1 MQSIARGYT
10 GRDKIIKF
18 EGCYHGHADSLL
30 VKAGSG
36 ALTLGQPSSPGV
48 PEDSAKHTLTATF
61 NDLDSVQQLF
71 NANKGDI
78 ACIIVEPVAGNMN
91 CIPPIDGFHDG
102 LRKLC
107 DEHGALLIFDEV
119 MTGFRVALGGAQEYY
134 GVKPDLTTLGKVI
147 GGGMPVGAFGG
158 SKKVMQHIAPTG
170 PVYQAGTLSGNPVA
184 MAAGLACLNEL
195 KQEGN
200 EKRLAST
207 TQQIAEGFKAL
218 ADKHNIPLVI
228 NQVGGMFGF
237 FFAEQDSVTRYE
249 DVAKCDIE
257 RFKKFFHLMLE
268 RGVYLAP
275 SAFEAS
281 FTSLSHGSKEIE
293 ATLEAADHCFEV
305 LAQEA

>member
-1 MQSIARGYT
+1 
-10 GRDKIIKF
+10 
-18 EGCYHGHADSLL
+18 
-30 VKAGSG
+30 
-36 ALTLGQPSSPGV
+36 
-48 PEDSAKHTLTATF
+48 
-61 NDLDSVQQLF
+61 
-71 NANKGDI
+71 
-78 ACIIVEPVAGNMN
+78 
-91 CIPPIDGFHDG
+91 
-102 LRKLC
+102 
-107 DEHGALLIFDEV
+107 
-119 MTGFRVALGGAQEYY
+119 
-134 GVKPDLTTLGKVI
+134 
-147 GGGMPVGAFGG
+147 MPVGAFGG

-237 FFAEQDSVTRYE
+237 FFTEQDSVTRYE